1 MIELTQDQREKLD
14 AGGAVDVTDPATECP
29 YVLLRKDV
37 CERAKLLP
45 EDDPREAYPAVD
57 RAFAAGWDEPEMSD
71 YDRYEELR
79 P

>member
-1 MIELTQDQREKLD
+1 MIELTRDQRRLLES
-14 AGGAVDVTDPATECP
+14 GGAVDVTDDTTELP
-29 YVLLRKDV
+29 YVLIRKDIFDRV
-37 CERAKLLP
+37 KGIL

-57 RAFAAGWDEPEMSD
+57 RAFAEGWDAPGMDE